1 MTCDLRARAAHW
13 GLVILAAW
21 CRSLAG
27 QAPAG
32 ATEPAVPRPVTM
44 TAGAQYRAAWLHRL
58 LLGAHYRDLW
68 TTPLQVDVVD
78 LARFGGGLTPLKR
91 GGGRQTKSLRLRAAD
106 GRVYIFRSVDKDPTA
121 AIPPELRATFV
132 QRILEDQTSSTN
144 PAGALVV
151 GPLLGAAGV
160 HHVEPRLMV
169 MPDDPRLDS
178 FPVFKGMLGHLEERP
193 TVDPEEDVGFEGADR
208 IASTQKVWDRLTADS
223 RHRVDSRAFLA
234 ARLVDVLV
242 GDWDRHPDQWR
253 WARFDEDAVHVW
265 RPIPR
270 DRDQAF
276 SRLDGLLP
284 RIARY
289 YHPDIVGFGDRY
301 PDLVG
306 LTWNGRALDRRVL
319 TDLEKPVWDSVAAAL
334 QAGLADSVIDRA
346 VHRLP
351 PEYYARNGTWLA
363 RALKRRRDDLRQ
375 VADRYYA
382 LLAGAV
388 DVQATDEADV
398 ADVQRQGDGSVTLQL
413 ARRDGTRYYV
423 RTFHPG
429 ETSEVR
435 LYLHDGD
442 DRVVVRG
449 AGRGAITVRVITG
462 AGHSAL
468 IDSTRS
474 GRTFFYVDHTP
485 ARVISGPRS
494 SVDRGAPRGG
504 PQQDPLKLQL
514 RDWGTRWSPAVRL
527 SFAPD
532 LGVLAGV
539 GETGTW
545 FGFRQDPFKSQL
557 GFGVSYAAAAQAF
570 RGTLSGD
577 FRDVIWGLDA
587 GLELRASGIEVVRF
601 YGFGNETVARK
612 PDDAYRVRQGQYLIA
627 PSLVARSRQARF
639 SVGPVFK
646 FAHTART
653 AGSFVDSVRP
663 YGSADFLQVGAQ
675 AQFRVDGRDRAR
687 APSRGALLALGGSW
701 YPAAHDVAAPFGEA
715 HGEAA
720 AYLTARIPLQP
731 TLALRIA
738 GKKVWGTYPFQEAA
752 YIGGATTVR
761 GFSEHRFAGDGALY
775 GNAELRLGLARL
787 FVLVPEELGVFG
799 LADAGRVYLAGET
812 SDRWHAA
819 VGGGL
824 WVAFLSRTN
833 TLSVAAAHSVEG
845 TRAYVRAGFG
855 F

>member
-1 MTCDLRARAAHW
+1 MTCDLGARAARW

-27 QAPAG
+27 QAPAR
-32 ATEPAVPRPVTM
+32 ATEPAAVRPVTV
-44 TAGAQYRAAWLHRL
+44 TAGAHYRAGWLHRW

-208 IASTQKVWDRLTADS
+208 IASTQKVWDR
-223 RHRVDSRAFLA
+223 
-234 ARLVDVLV
+234 
-242 GDWDRHPDQWR
+242 HPDQWR
-253 WARFDEDAVHVW
+253 WARFDEDPIHVW

-334 QAGLADSVIDRA
+334 RAGLADSVIDRA

-494 SVDRGAPRGG
+494 SVDRGNARGG

-514 RDWGTRWSPAVRL
+514 RDWGTRWTPAVRL

-539 GETGTW
+539 RETGTW
-545 FGFRQDPFKSQL
+545 FGFRQDPYKSQL
-557 GFGVSYAAAAQAF
+557 DFGVRYAAAAQAF
-570 RGTLSGD
+570 RGPLSGD

-587 GLELRASGIEVVRF
+587 GLELRASGIESVRF

-612 PDDAYRVRQGQYLIA
+612 SDDAYRVRQAQYLIA

-701 YPAAHDVAAPFGEA
+701 YPAAYDVAAPFGDA

-720 AYLTARIPLQP
+720 AYLTARILLQP

-819 VGGGL
+819 VGGGV

>member
-1 MTCDLRARAAHW
+1 M
-13 GLVILAAW
+13 ILAAW

-27 QAPAG
+27 QAAG
-32 ATEPAVPRPVTM
+32 ATEPTALRPVTM
-44 TAGAQYRAAWLHRL
+44 TAGAQYRAGWLHRW

-78 LARFGGGLTPLKR
+78 LAHFGGGLTPLKR
-91 GGGRQTKSLRLRAAD
+91 GGGRQTKSLRLQAAD
-106 GRVYIFRSVDKDPTA
+106 GHVYIFRSVDKDPTA

-178 FPVFKGMLGHLEERP
+178 FPAFKEMLGLLEERP
-193 TVDPEEDVGFEGADR
+193 TVDPDEEVGFAGAER
-208 IASTQKVWDRLTADS
+208 IASTQKVWDHLTADS
-223 RHRVDSRAFLA
+223 RHRVDSRALLA

-242 GDWDRHPDQWR
+242 GDWDRHPEQWR
-253 WARFDEDAVHVW
+253 WARFDEAGVHVW

-284 RIARY
+284 WIARY
-289 YHPDIVGFGDRY
+289 YHPDIVSFGDRY

-319 TDLEKPVWDSVAAAL
+319 NDLEKPVWDSVAAAL
-334 QAGLADSVIDRA
+334 QAGLSDTVIDRA

-351 PEYYARNGTWLA
+351 PEYYARDGNRLA
-363 RALKRRRDDLRQ
+363 QALKRRRDGLRQ
-375 VADRYYA
+375 MANRYYA

-398 ADVQRQGDGSVTLQL
+398 ADVQRQGDGSVALRL
-413 ARRDGTRYYV
+413 SRRDGARYYA

-429 ETSEVR
+429 ETNEVR

-449 AGRGAITVRVITG
+449 SGRGAITVRVITG
-462 AGHSAL
+462 AGHSEL

-474 GRTFFYVDHTP
+474 GRTFFHVDHTP
-485 ARVISGPRS
+485 ARVIKGPGS
-494 SVDRGAPRGG
+494 SVDRGAARGG
-504 PQQDPLKLQL
+504 PLPNPMQIPL
-514 RDWGTRWSPAVRL
+514 RDWGTRWTPAVRL

-532 LGVLAGV
+532 VGVLVGF
-539 GETGTW
+539 GETGMW
-545 FGFRQDPFKSQL
+545 YGFRQDPYKSQL
-557 GFGVSYAAAAQAF
+557 GFGVSYATAAQGF
-570 RGTLSGD
+570 RATLGAD
-577 FRDVIWGLDA
+577 VRDVIWGLDA

-601 YGFGNETVARK
+601 YGFGNETAALKV
-612 PDDAYRVRQGQYLIA
+612 DDYYRVHQTQYLIA
-627 PSLVARSRQARF
+627 PSLVARSGRVRF
-639 SVGPVFK
+639 SIGPLLK
-646 FAHTART
+646 FAHTAFT
-653 AGSFVDSVRP
+653 SGTLVDSMRP
-663 YGSADFLQVGAQ
+663 YGSADFVQVGAQ
-675 AQFRVDGRDRAR
+675 AQFRVDARDRVR
-687 APSRGALLALGGSW
+687 QPSRGTLLALGGSW
-701 YPAAHDVAAPFGEA
+701 YPAAYDVAAPFGEA

-731 TLALRIA
+731 TLALRVA
-738 GKKVWGTYPFQEAA
+738 AKKVWGSYPFHEAA
-752 YIGGATTVR
+752 YVGGAATVR
-761 GFSEHRFAGDGALY
+761 GFSEHRFAGDGAVY
-775 GNAELRLGLARL
+775 GNAELRLPLARI
-787 FVLVPEELGVFG
+787 FVLLPEELGVFG

>member
-1 MTCDLRARAAHW
+1 MTCRLCSRAAFW
-13 GLVILAAW
+13 GPVILAAW

-27 QAPAG
+27 QAAG
-32 ATEPAVPRPVTM
+32 ATEPTALRPVTM
-44 TAGAQYRAAWLHRL
+44 TAGAQYRAGWLHRW

-78 LARFGGGLTPLKR
+78 LAHFGGGLTPLKR
-91 GGGRQTKSLRLRAAD
+91 GGGRQTKSLRLQAAD
-106 GRVYIFRSVDKDPTA
+106 GHVYIFRSVDKDPTA

-178 FPVFKGMLGHLEERP
+178 FPAFKEMLGLLEERP
-193 TVDPEEDVGFEGADR
+193 TVDPDEEVGFAGAER
-208 IASTQKVWDRLTADS
+208 IASTQKVWDHLTADS
-223 RHRVDSRAFLA
+223 RHRADSRALLA

-242 GDWDRHPDQWR
+242 GDWDRHPEQWR
-253 WARFDEDAVHVW
+253 WARFDEAGVHVW

-284 RIARY
+284 WIARY
-289 YHPDIVGFGDRY
+289 YHPDIVSFGDRY

-319 TDLEKPVWDSVAAAL
+319 NDLEKPVWDSVAAAL
-334 QAGLADSVIDRA
+334 QAGLSDTVIDRA

-351 PEYYARNGTWLA
+351 PEYYARDGNRLA
-363 RALKRRRDDLRQ
+363 QALKRRRDGLRQ
-375 VADRYYA
+375 MANRYYA

-398 ADVQRQGDGSVTLQL
+398 ADVQRQGDGSVALRL
-413 ARRDGTRYYV
+413 SRRDGARYYA
-423 RTFHPG
+423 RTFRPG
-429 ETSEVR
+429 ETNEVR

-449 AGRGAITVRVITG
+449 SGRGAITVRVITG
-462 AGHSAL
+462 AGHSEL

-474 GRTFFYVDHTP
+474 GRTFFHVDHTP
-485 ARVISGPRS
+485 ARVIKGPGS
-494 SVDRGAPRGG
+494 SVDRGAARGG
-504 PQQDPLKLQL
+504 PLPNPMQIPL
-514 RDWGTRWSPAVRL
+514 RDWGTRWTPAVRL

-532 LGVLAGV
+532 VGVLVGL

-545 FGFRQDPFKSQL
+545 YGFRQDPYKSQL
-557 GFGVSYAAAAQAF
+557 GFGVSYATAAHGF
-570 RGTLSGD
+570 RATLGAD
-577 FRDVIWGLDA
+577 VRDVIWGLDA

-601 YGFGNETVARK
+601 YGFGNETAALKV
-612 PDDAYRVRQGQYLIA
+612 DDYYRVHQTQYLIA
-627 PSLVARSRQARF
+627 PSLVARSGRVRF
-639 SVGPVFK
+639 SIGPLLK
-646 FAHTART
+646 FAHTAFT
-653 AGSFVDSVRP
+653 SGTLVDSMRP
-663 YGSADFLQVGAQ
+663 YGSADFVQVGAQ
-675 AQFRVDGRDRAR
+675 AQFRVDARDRVR
-687 APSRGALLALGGSW
+687 QPSRGTLLALGGSW
-701 YPAAHDVAAPFGEA
+701 YPAAYDVAAPFGEA

-731 TLALRIA
+731 TLALRVA
-738 GKKVWGTYPFQEAA
+738 AKKVWGSYPFHEAA
-752 YIGGATTVR
+752 YVGGAATVR
-761 GFSEHRFAGDGALY
+761 GFSEHRFAGDGAVY
-775 GNAELRLGLARL
+775 GNAELRLPLARI
-787 FVLVPEELGVFG
+787 FVLLPEELGVFG

>member
-1 MTCDLRARAAHW
+1 MTCDLGARAARW

-32 ATEPAVPRPVTM
+32 ATEPAAVRPATV
-44 TAGAQYRAAWLHRL
+44 TAGAHYRAGWLHRW

-68 TTPLQVDVVD
+68 TTPVQVEVVD
-78 LARFGGGLTPLKR
+78 LTHFGGGLTPLKR

-106 GRVYIFRSVDKDPTA
+106 GHTYIFRSVDKDPTA

-223 RHRVDSRAFLA
+223 RHRVDSRASLA

-253 WARFDEDAVHVW
+253 WARFDEDPVHVW

-289 YHPDIVGFGDRY
+289 YHPDIVSFGDRY

-319 TDLEKPVWDSVAAAL
+319 TDLEKPVWASVAGGL
-334 QAGLADSVIDRA
+334 QAGRA
-346 VHRLP
+346 VSVFSRAVDRLP
-351 PEYYARNGTWLA
+351 PEHCATNGTCLS
-363 RALKRRRDDLRQ
+363 RAMRRPCVGSPL
-375 VADRYYA
+375 VAGG
-382 LLAGAV
+382 GAV
-388 DVQATDEADV
+388 IE
-398 ADVQRQGDGSVTLQL
+398 
-413 ARRDGTRYYV
+413 
-423 RTFHPG
+423 
-429 ETSEVR
+429 
-435 LYLHDGD
+435 
-442 DRVVVRG
+442 
-449 AGRGAITVRVITG
+449 
-462 AGHSAL
+462 
-468 IDSTRS
+468 STRS

-494 SVDRGAPRGG
+494 SVDRADGRGG
-504 PQQDPLKLQL
+504 PQPDPLKLQL
-514 RDWGTRWSPAVRL
+514 RDWGTRWTPAVRL

-539 GETGTW
+539 RETGTW
-545 FGFRQDPFKSQL
+545 FGFRQDPYKSQL

-639 SVGPVFK
+639 SVGTGFR
-646 FAHTART
+646 FGDTART

-687 APSRGALLALGGSW
+687 APGRGGLLALGGGW
-701 YPAAHDVAAPFGEA
+701 CPAAHDVAAPFGEA

-775 GNAELRLGLARL
+775 GNAELRLGLVRL

-799 LADAGRVYLAGET
+799 LADGGRVYLAGET

>member
-1 MTCDLRARAAHW
+1 
-13 GLVILAAW
+13 
-21 CRSLAG
+21 
-27 QAPAG
+27 
-32 ATEPAVPRPVTM
+32 VTV
-44 TAGAQYRAAWLHRL
+44 TAGAQYRAGWLHRW

-78 LARFGGGLTPLKR
+78 LAHFGGGLTPLKR
-91 GGGRQTKSLRLRAAD
+91 GGGRQTKSLRLQAAD
-106 GRVYIFRSVDKDPTA
+106 GHVYIFRSVDKDPTA

-178 FPVFKGMLGHLEERP
+178 FPAFKEMLGLLEERP
-193 TVDPEEDVGFEGADR
+193 TVDPDEEVGFAGAER
-208 IASTQKVWDRLTADS
+208 IASTQKVWDHLTADS
-223 RHRVDSRAFLA
+223 RHRVDSRALLA

-242 GDWDRHPDQWR
+242 GDWDRHPEQWR
-253 WARFDEDAVHVW
+253 WARFDEAGVHVW

-284 RIARY
+284 WIARY
-289 YHPDIVGFGDRY
+289 YHPDIVSFGDRY

-319 TDLEKPVWDSVAAAL
+319 NDLEKPVWDSVAAAL
-334 QAGLADSVIDRA
+334 QAGLSDTVIDRA

-351 PEYYARNGTWLA
+351 PEYYARDGNRLA
-363 RALKRRRDDLRQ
+363 QALKRRRDGLRQ
-375 VADRYYA
+375 VANRYYA

-398 ADVQRQGDGSVTLQL
+398 ADVQRQGDGSVALRL
-413 ARRDGTRYYV
+413 SRRDGARYYA
-423 RTFHPG
+423 RTFRPG
-429 ETSEVR
+429 ETNEVR

-449 AGRGAITVRVITG
+449 SGRGAITVRVITG
-462 AGHSAL
+462 AGHSEL

-474 GRTFFYVDHTP
+474 GRTFFHVDHTP
-485 ARVISGPRS
+485 ARVIKGPGS
-494 SVDRGAPRGG
+494 SVDRGAARGG
-504 PQQDPLKLQL
+504 PLPNPMQIPL
-514 RDWGTRWSPAVRL
+514 RDWGTRWTPAVRL

-532 LGVLAGV
+532 VGVLVGF
-539 GETGTW
+539 GETGMW
-545 FGFRQDPFKSQL
+545 YGFRQDPYKSQL
-557 GFGVSYAAAAQAF
+557 GFGVSYATAAQGF
-570 RGTLSGD
+570 RATLGAD
-577 FRDVIWGLDA
+577 VRDVIWGLDA

-601 YGFGNETVARK
+601 YGFGNETAALKV
-612 PDDAYRVRQGQYLIA
+612 DDYYRVHQTQYLIA
-627 PSLVARSRQARF
+627 PSLVARSGRVRF
-639 SVGPVFK
+639 SIGPLLK
-646 FAHTART
+646 FAHTAFT
-653 AGSFVDSVRP
+653 SGTLVDSMRP
-663 YGSADFLQVGAQ
+663 YGSADFVQVGAQ
-675 AQFRVDGRDRAR
+675 AQFRVDARDRVR
-687 APSRGALLALGGSW
+687 QPSRGTLLALGGSW
-701 YPAAHDVAAPFGEA
+701 YPAAYDVAAPFGEA

-731 TLALRIA
+731 TLALRVA
-738 GKKVWGTYPFQEAA
+738 AKKVWGSYPFHEAA
-752 YIGGATTVR
+752 YVGGAATVR
-761 GFSEHRFAGDGALY
+761 GFSEHRFAGDGAVY
-775 GNAELRLGLARL
+775 GNAELRLPLARI
-787 FVLVPEELGVFG
+787 FVLLPEELGVFG

>member
-1 MTCDLRARAAHW
+1 MTSGLGARAARW
-13 GLVILAAW
+13 GPVILAGW
-21 CRSLAG
+21 CQPLAG
-27 QAPAG
+27 QASAG
-32 ATEPAVPRPVTM
+32 ATEPAARPPVTV
-44 TAGAQYRAAWLHRL
+44 TAGAQYRAGWLHRW

-78 LARFGGGLTPLKR
+78 LAHFGGGLTVLKR
-91 GGGRQTKSLRLRAAD
+91 GGGRQTKSLRLQAAD
-106 GRVYIFRSVDKDPTA
+106 GHVYIFRSVDKDPTA

-160 HHVEPRLMV
+160 HHVEPRLV
-169 MPDDPRLDS
+169 VLPDDPRLDS
-178 FPVFKGMLGHLEERP
+178 FPMFKGMLGQLEERP
-193 TVDPEEDVGFEGADR
+193 TVDPDEDVGFEGAER
-208 IASTQKVWDRLTADS
+208 IASTQKVWDHLTADS
-223 RHRVDSRAFLA
+223 RHRVDSRTLLA

-242 GDWDRHPDQWR
+242 GDWDRHPEQWR
-253 WARFDEDAVHVW
+253 WARFDEAGVHVW
-265 RPIPR
+265 QPIPR

-289 YHPDIVGFGDRY
+289 YHPDIVSFGDRY

-319 TDLEKPVWDSVAAAL
+319 NDLEKPVWDSVAAAL
-334 QAGLADSVIDRA
+334 QAGLSDTVIDRA

-351 PEYYARNGTWLA
+351 PEYYARDGKQLA
-363 RALKRRRDDLRQ
+363 QALKRRRDGLRE
-375 VADRYYA
+375 VANRYYA

-398 ADVQRQGDGSVTLQL
+398 ADVQRQGDGSVALRL
-413 ARRDGTRYYV
+413 SRRDGARYYA

-429 ETSEVR
+429 ETNEVR

-449 AGRGAITVRVITG
+449 SGRAAITVRVITG
-462 AGHSAL
+462 AGHSEI

-474 GRTFFYVDHTP
+474 GRTFFHVDHTP
-485 ARVISGPRS
+485 ARVIKGPGS
-494 SVDRGAPRGG
+494 SVDRGAARGG
-504 PQQDPLKLQL
+504 PLPNPMQIPL
-514 RDWGTRWSPAVRL
+514 RDWGTRWTPAVRL

-532 LGVLAGV
+532 VGILVGF

-545 FGFRQDPFKSQL
+545 YGFRQDPYKSQL
-557 GFGVSYAAAAQAF
+557 GFGASYATAAQGF
-570 RGTLSGD
+570 RATLGGD

-601 YGFGNETVARK
+601 YGFGNETAALQV
-612 PDDAYRVRQGQYLIA
+612 DDYYRVHQTQYAIA
-627 PSLVARSRQARF
+627 PSLVARSGRVRF
-639 SVGPVFK
+639 SIGPLLK
-646 FAHTART
+646 FAHTAFT
-653 AGSFVDSVRP
+653 SGTLVDAVRP
-663 YGSADFLQVGAQ
+663 YGTADFLQVGAQ
-675 AQFRVDGRDRAR
+675 AQFRVDARDRVR
-687 APSRGALLALGGSW
+687 QPSRGTLLALGGSW
-701 YPAAHDVAAPFGEA
+701 YAAGYDVAAPFGEA

-720 AYLTARIPLQP
+720 AYLTARIPLHP

-738 GKKVWGTYPFQEAA
+738 GKRVWGTYPFQEAA

-819 VGGGL
+819 VGGGV

-833 TLSVAAAHSVEG
+833 TLSVAAARSVEG